1 MTTYITTAIPFVNAA
16 PHLGHAL
23 ELVHVDAVARWH
35 RQRGRP
41 VRSLTGTDDNAL
53 KNVHAARAAG
63 QAVAPFVAT
72 SGDRFVALAAAL
84 DCAFDDVIRTAADPR
99 HRPGVERL
107 WRACADAGDLERRR
121 YEGRYC
127 LGCEAFVD
135 DRDLVDGRC
144 AEHLVV
150 PERVSEENWF
160 FRLSRYAEAI
170 GDAIATGRLHVVPE
184 QRTAEI
190 VAWCANG
197 VPDLSVSRPA
207 QRACGW
213 GIPVPDDPSQVVYV
227 WFDALANY
235 VTALGYGSLDPA
247 FARWWTGSTERVHLV
262 GKGIVRFHALIWP
275 AILASAGLAWPT
287 TIAVHDYLTV
297 GGRKLSKSLGN
308 AVGAATIVDRHGGDA
323 VRWWLLRAV
332 PPVGDADFTDEALLT
347 LADADLANGFGNL
360 VSRVV
365 ALVRRSRR
373 GIVPGGAPPPSTE
386 VVERIDASIARFDLR
401 TATGA
406 LLGHVGTLNRG
417 LERDQPW
424 VLARA
429 EAAGSGEAGRRL
441 DDVLAAAV
449 SECRQLAEL
458 LSPFTPT
465 LAARA
470 AALLGG
476 TGHTL
481 VSEAVLYPRSACDG
495 GTGRAP
501 SAVGSDRCH

>member
-16 PHLGHAL
+16 PHVGHAL
-23 ELVHVDAVARWH
+23 ELVQADAIARWH

-53 KNVHAARAAG
+53 KNVHAARTAG
-63 QAVAPFVAT
+63 RDVASFVAA

-84 DCAFDDVIRTAADPR
+84 DCAFDDVIRTATDPR

-107 WRACADAGDLERRR
+107 WRACAGAGDLERRR
-121 YEGRYC
+121 YDGQYC
-127 LGCEAFVD
+127 AGCEAFVD

-160 FRLSRYAEAI
+160 FRLSRYADAV
-170 GDAIATGRLHVVPE
+170 GDAIASGRLQIVPE
-184 QRTAEI
+184 QRAAE
-190 VAWCANG
+190 VLAWCADG

-207 QRACGW
+207 ERAGGW

-235 VTALGYGSLDPA
+235 VTAVGYGTGDTA
-247 FARWWTGSTERVHLV
+247 FERWWTGGDERVHVV

-297 GGRKLSKSLGN
+297 GGRKLSKSLGH
-308 AVGAATIVDRHGGDA
+308 AVDAATIVDRHGADA

-332 PPVGDADFTDEALLT
+332 PPLGDTDFTDEALVAR
-347 LADADLANGFGNL
+347 ADAELANGLGNL
-360 VSRVV
+360 VGRVV
-365 ALVRRSRR
+365 GLVRRAR
-373 GIVPGGAPPPSTE
+373 GGVVLGGPPSPSSE
-386 VVERIDASIARFDLR
+386 LVERIDAAIARFDLR
-401 TATGA
+401 AATGA
-406 LLGHVGTLNRG
+406 IVDHVGALNRA
-417 LERDQPW
+417 LERDRPW
-424 VLARA
+424 GLARA
-429 EAAGSGEAGRRL
+429 EAAGDRAAGRRL
-441 DDVLAAAV
+441 DDVLATAV
-449 SECRQLAEL
+449 GECRLLAGL
-458 LSPFTPT
+458 LAPFTPA

-470 AALLGG
+470 TALLGG
-476 TGHTL
+476 SGERL
-481 VSEAVLYPRSACDG
+481 VSEAVLYPRSA
-495 GTGRAP
+495 
-501 SAVGSDRCH
+501 